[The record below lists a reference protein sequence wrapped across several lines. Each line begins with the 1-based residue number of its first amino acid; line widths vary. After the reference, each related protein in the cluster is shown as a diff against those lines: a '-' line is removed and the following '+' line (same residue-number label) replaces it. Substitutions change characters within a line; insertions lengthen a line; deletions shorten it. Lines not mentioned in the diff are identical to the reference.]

1 MWKYAVLTV
10 MISIFGLIVLTA
22 CDPNFN
28 TIICQKGV
36 IKLVPSDNKSG
47 SEVMYRSDYICG
59 VTFSDES
66 QYNEEGSIDDASNG
80 RFQTIDMYHYDA
92 SQYKSTVPAQCTWLP
107 SKDRS
112 KFTGYDINQCGY
124 KDCPEC
130 VVVYC
135 NEKDELTLS
144 DKTCFEYIHIHDD
157 SFTP

>member
-1 MWKYAVLTV
+1 MWKVSVVTLYFLF
-10 MISIFGLIVLTA
+10 FGMIVLTA
-22 CDPNFN
+22 CDPSFD
-28 TIICQKGV
+28 TLICQKGV
-36 IKLVPSDNKSG
+36 IKLVPRDNKSG

-66 QYNEEGSIDDASNG
+66 KYNEDGSIDDASNG
-80 RFQTIDMYHYDA
+80 RFQTINMYHYDA
-92 SQYKSTVPAQCTWLP
+92 SQYLSTIPPQCTWLP
-107 SKDRS
+107 SQNRS

-124 KDCPEC
+124 DECPEC

-144 DKTCFEYIHIHDD
+144 KETCSEYIREG